1 MADARTG
8 HPRPTNEP
16 NPNQSHEFQPEP
28 LIVNN
33 NREMHTN
40 RETSGLLNS
49 VVVSEITR
57 ATSRQGHAIHEF
69 HQMVVILELKMSLDG
84 SK

>member
-1 MADARTG
+1 MAEARTG
-8 HPRPTNEP
+8 HQPRPTNEP
-16 NPNQSHEFQPEP
+16 NPNQSREFP
-28 LIVNN
+28 ICAVNN

-69 HQMVVILELKMSLDG
+69 HQMIVIFELKMIQNES
-84 SK
+84 